1 MKKILYFILCFVLC
15 FLTFSSSYASL
26 NTDCFFYFWETK
38 IDKSLN
44 EYLLNSSKN
53 IDFAKNENWEVY
65 MKLYKENT
73 KTLDYKINLAW
84 NSVNFLKDNNYQTFF
99 NYYIWPEKSSLD
111 ELILDF
117 WEIIWP
123 NIDALISIEA
133 LNYSKEF
140 FISKDWKN
148 YEKINLSN
156 LDSFKFRYFKIIFVY
171 IWWNKFKISEN
182 LKIRDIIFSKQNFTY
197 LVKWNSWENLKIY
210 SNFFCSNDK
219 DYNKLNSYKSNNSR
233 FVNTLKYTSWLKEYF
248 MIFEENNSY
257 SIVDSWVDTDWD
269 WINDNEDNC
278 KYDYNPNQLD
288 SNTSWIWDI
297 CDDVDWDWILWKYDN
312 CPYVYNPDQKDI
324 NNNKV
329 WDVCEFDKDNDWVFD
344 SLDNCINTANPDQKD
359 DDNDGI
365 WNACDN
371 CNLYNPLQRDE
382 NNNSIWD
389 VCEKAEKFA
398 VDNDKDKDWILDHKD
413 NCKLVSNPDQLDND
427 WDWVWDSCDN
437 CIDIKNPKQEDKNK
451 NNIWDMCEDF
461 DWDWHIWYLDNCP
474 YVYNP
479 DQKDQNNNSIWDLCE
494 DYDSDWILNFQDNCP
509 YVYNPDQKDI
519 DNDKIWDKCDKK
531 DDRFVESNKY
541 FFIWLI
547 IFFFLIF
554 NFLIYLMFKKMKKI
568 ENDYKKWLKNKK
580 TNK

>member
-312 CPYVYNPDQKDI
+312 CPYVYNPDQKD
-324 NNNKV
+324 
-329 WDVCEFDKDNDWVFD
+329 
-344 SLDNCINTANPDQKD
+344 
-359 DDNDGI
+359 
-365 WNACDN
+365 
-371 CNLYNPLQRDE
+371 
-382 NNNSIWD
+382 
-389 VCEKAEKFA
+389 
-398 VDNDKDKDWILDHKD
+398 
-413 NCKLVSNPDQLDND
+413 
-427 WDWVWDSCDN
+427 
-437 CIDIKNPKQEDKNK
+437 
-451 NNIWDMCEDF
+451 
-461 DWDWHIWYLDNCP
+461 
-474 YVYNP
+474 
-479 DQKDQNNNSIWDLCE
+479 QNNNSIWDLCE